1 MPWVPLIRLLLNSS
15 LLRSLHKRTAY
26 NVGAQFSR
34 TRTPPTD
41 VNGHLGDSRL
51 CWTLRLRA
59 DPGAGNLLLP
69 FEAASVPHSW
79 CAAMLQLDST
89 HVRCV
94 SHVVV
99 LARRALPE
107 HDPVL
112 EPDLHCGESLH
123 CFGCT
128 TNSATVLTELLGGCD
143 LPDSRHRSAA
153 LRRLLRPDCP
163 RLRWHSD
170 ATAAS
175 HCTALPGTLL
185 LLLLLVLS
193 NT

>member
-1 MPWVPLIRLLLNSS
+1 MLSFSVLVALPSRSS
-15 LLRSLHKRTAY
+15 HSIALEQLPVEITVHKRTAY

-79 CAAMLQLDST
+79 CAAMLQLAIDST

-112 EPDLHCGESLH
+112 EPDLHCGESLQ
-123 CFGCT
+123 
-128 TNSATVLTELLGGCD
+128 LLW
-143 LPDSRHRSAA
+143 LH
-153 LRRLLRPDCP
+153 
-163 RLRWHSD
+163 HQ
-170 ATAAS
+170 
-175 HCTALPGTLL
+175 
-185 LLLLLVLS
+185 LS
-193 NT
+193 NGFDRIARWLRST